1 MGEDK
6 EKRVAIL
13 AAVFAYLSRRKHAQR
28 PPTGRGAALKAWRLA
43 RSLGEDPVAG
53 Y

>member
-13 AAVFAYLSRRKHAQR
+13 AAVFAYLSRRRRAQR
-28 PPTGRGAALKAWRLA
+28 PSMRRGATLKAWRLA